1 MFARPAGAAEA
12 DAAPPAPVPG
22 ADAAAKRPP
31 AWSLSNWP
39 VGWKVLAIVLVPL
52 ILVTVFGVLRIH
64 TAMDSAARLKL
75 AATRADV
82 VPVITKYMSAL
93 DVALQAGSAGR
104 DVEGAKKNYEARK
117 GELQG
122 RLADTD
128 VTDDVRSGVNTL
140 LDAGQMLVSKASD
153 SGLGLRERVTLYAPI
168 LLTAEDVINAS
179 VRVDDEHIRAQ
190 AQGLSRAVG
199 ARGQM
204 TMQKILITRGAE
216 LPEPQLRTSMATLAG
231 TEPSTLFGMS
241 EVLGA
246 GSPEA
251 KTLQQQMVARMAIMS
266 DPASVLV
273 DNADL
278 LRSVQAT
285 DDIADQVIKNVT
297 ASVTKAVHAQAAD
310 RRSAAIVDTVLVLA
324 AIVIALVVVLL
335 VARALV
341 RPLRILRDGALK
353 VAHTDLEDEVARV
366 KAGGA
371 EPIPTPLPVYTT
383 EEIGQVA
390 HAVDELHTQALLLAG
405 DEARLRLLV
414 NDMFE
419 TMSRRSRS
427 LVDQQLALID
437 RLERNEENP
446 ERLDSLFRLDHLA
459 ARLRRN
465 SANLLVLAG
474 AQLARDQRDPVPL
487 ATVISAAVSEVED
500 YRRVEIAG
508 LPECALVGA
517 AAGGAI
523 HLFAELIDNALRYSP
538 PTTSVRVSA
547 SRSGSD
553 SQGGVV
559 VRIADSGLGMN
570 DADRRIANMRL
581 QSGGDVSPDNARHM
595 GLFVVGRIAGRH
607 GIRVGLRGPAAN
619 EKGTGTT
626 AEIYLPPT
634 VLTGL
639 AAAESAAPRH
649 IRAVSSP
656 SAKLASAIA
665 APPPADDARRHDGAR
680 EPRPQRPAAP
690 SRRSPCCRAATRVP
704 AASPTSRPRPPNHRP
719 RGGAAS
725 SRPPGGKTRPRPR
738 RPPGPASPRPHRSHH
753 RRPSPRPSRRRLR
766 RCGRHRTPRPS
777 SPPGPANPG
786 KTSPPTRRPTM
797 TSSTGGCS
805 RRCWATRTTW
815 STAPTWTGSRSG
827 TAAGRWRRPP
837 RTSPSKRTPPT
848 TACRSARPAPG
859 WCPAAPTERVWPNGT
874 SPSTARTADRTGSRS
889 TRPSPATPRRCA
901 PRSAT
906 ISAACVADARM
917 PVTRSKDPTNNDLPR
932 QLTGLAGDQVR
943 PRGPRRRARAA
954 GVRRRAAHRRQRA
967 PAQGTRRPAG
977 RRRLRAGQPG
987 DRCRAAVRG
996 RAGAAVGRRD
1006 GQRLPA
1012 VDARRGWLASRD
1024 ARRDV
1029 VRHRSDR
1036 LRDGRP
1042 RRTGRGRGAVD
1053 PPVRRPL
1060 VSRDGH
1066 PRELARTP

>member
-1 MFARPAGAAEA
+1 MFSAQGQRSGRSRGRDDVTMFSRPAAAAEA
-12 DAAPPAPVPG
+12 DASPPAPVRA
-22 ADAAAKRPP
+22 ADAAVKRPP
-31 AWSLSNWP
+31 AWSLGNWP

-52 ILVTVFGVLRIH
+52 ILATVFGVLRIH
-64 TAMDSAARLKL
+64 AAMDSAAGLKL

-82 VPVITKYMSAL
+82 VPTITKYMSAL
-93 DVALQAGSAGR
+93 DVALQAGSTGR

-128 VTDDVRSGVNTL
+128 VTDDVRSGLNTL
-140 LDAGQMLVSKASD
+140 LDGGQMLVNKASD
-153 SGLGLRERVTLYAPI
+153 NGLGLRERVTLYAPI

-204 TMQKILITRGAE
+204 TMQKILITRGAD
-216 LPEPQLRTSMATLAG
+216 LPEPQLRTSMTTLAG

-251 KTLQQQMVARMAIMS
+251 KTLQQQMVTRMAMMS

-273 DNADL
+273 DNPDL
-278 LRSVQAT
+278 LRSIQAT
-285 DDIADQVIKNVT
+285 DDIAEQVIKNVT

-310 RRSAAIVDTVLVLA
+310 RRHAAIVDTVLVLA
-324 AIVIALVVVLL
+324 AIVVALLVVLL

-353 VAHTDLEDEVARV
+353 VAHTDLEEEIAHV

-390 HAVDELHTQALLLAG
+390 HAVDELHAQALLLAG

-487 ATVISAAVSEVED
+487 ETVVSAAVSEVED

-508 LPECALVGA
+508 LPECALAGA

-547 SRSGSD
+547 SRGGD
-553 SQGGVV
+553 GGVV

-581 QSGGDVSPDNARHM
+581 QAGGDVSPDNARHM
-595 GLFVVGRIAGRH
+595 GLFVVGRIADRH

-619 EKGTGTT
+619 EAGSGTT
-626 AEIYLPPT
+626 AEVYLPRT

-639 AAAESAAPRH
+639 APAETAAPRH

-665 APPPADDARRHDGAR
+665 APPAAEDA
-680 EPRPQRPAAP
+680 
-690 SRRSPCCRAATRVP
+690 
-704 AASPTSRPRPPNHRP
+704 
-719 RGGAAS
+719 
-725 SRPPGGKTRPRPR
+725 
-738 RPPGPASPRPHRSHH
+738 
-753 RRPSPRPSRRRLR
+753 
-766 RCGRHRTPRPS
+766 
-777 SPPGPANPG
+777 
-786 KTSPPTRRPTM
+786 
-797 TSSTGGCS
+797 
-805 RRCWATRTTW
+805 
-815 STAPTWTGSRSG
+815 
-827 TAAGRWRRPP
+827 
-837 RTSPSKRTPPT
+837 
-848 TACRSARPAPG
+848 
-859 WCPAAPTERVWPNGT
+859 
-874 SPSTARTADRTGSRS
+874 
-889 TRPSPATPRRCA
+889 
-901 PRSAT
+901 
-906 ISAACVADARM
+906 
-917 PVTRSKDPTNNDLPR
+917 
-932 QLTGLAGDQVR
+932 
-943 PRGPRRRARAA
+943 
-954 GVRRRAAHRRQRA
+954 
-967 PAQGTRRPAG
+967 
-977 RRRLRAGQPG
+977 
-987 DRCRAAVRG
+987 
-996 RAGAAVGRRD
+996 GRRD
-1006 GQRLPA
+1006 GTREPAARNAGPAPGPSVTLLPRRNPGSSGITEVPAPPAEQPPPQRRRELATPWWENAPKSAPA
-1012 VDARRGWLASRD
+1012 ARPAEPRATPQPAPTPTPEPTPAPAPPVRAASDTSAFFAARPREPREDKPASPPTDDDVIYRRMLSEMLGDPHDLVNSPDLDWQSVWDRGWTLAAAAEDKPVESHTTDHGLPVRTPGARLVPGGANGTGLTERD
-1024 ARRDV
+1024 EPEHGLNGRSPSHREPQHAAVTRDPEA
-1029 VRHRSDR
+1029 VRASFSNHF
-1036 LRDGRP
+1036 GGV
-1042 RRTGRGRGAVD
+1042 RTGRSHA
-1053 PPVRRPL
+1053 
-1060 VSRDGH
+1060 RDTEQG
-1066 PRELARTP
+1066 PDQQ

>member
-1 MFARPAGAAEA
+1 MFTRPAAPAEA
-12 DAAPPAPVPG
+12 DAPQPAPIRA
-22 ADAAAKRPP
+22 ADAAVAKRPP
-31 AWSLSNWP
+31 AWSLGNWP

-52 ILVTVFGVLRIH
+52 VLATVFGVLRIH
-64 TAMDSAARLKL
+64 TAMASSAGLRL

-93 DVALQAGSAGR
+93 DVALQAGSTGR
-104 DVEGAKKNYEARK
+104 DVEGAKKNYESRK
-117 GELQG
+117 FELQS

-128 VTDDVRSGVNTL
+128 VTDEVRSGVNTL
-140 LDAGQMLVSKASD
+140 LDGGQMLVRKVAD
-153 SGLGLRERVTLYAPI
+153 NGLGLRERVTLYAPI

-179 VRVDDEHIRAQ
+179 VRVDDEKIRAQ

-204 TMQKILITRGAE
+204 TMQRILVTRGAD

-246 GSPEA
+246 GSTEA
-251 KTLQQQMVARMAIMS
+251 KTLQQQMVSRMAIMS

-278 LRSVQAT
+278 LRSIQTT
-285 DDIADQVIKNVT
+285 DDIAEQVIKNVT
-297 ASVTKAVHAQAAD
+297 ATVTKSVHAQAAD
-310 RRSAAIVDTVLVLA
+310 RRDAAILDTVLVLA

-341 RPLRILRDGALK
+341 RPLRILRDAALK
-353 VAHTDLEDEVARV
+353 VAHTDLEEEIARV

-437 RLERNEENP
+437 RLERNEDNP
-446 ERLDSLFRLDHLA
+446 DRLDSLFRLDHLA

-487 ATVISAAVSEVED
+487 ATVINAAVSEVED
-500 YRRVEIAG
+500 YRRVEVAG
-508 LPECALVGA
+508 LPECALAGA

-538 PTTSVRVSA
+538 PTTSARVSA
-547 SRSGSD
+547 SRGGD
-553 SQGGVV
+553 GGVV

-581 QSGGDVSPDNARHM
+581 QAGDDVSPDNARHM
-595 GLFVVGRIAGRH
+595 GLFVVGRIAARH

-619 EKGTGTT
+619 ESGSGTT

-639 AAAESAAPRH
+639 DAVESAPPRH

-656 SAKLASAIA
+656 STKLASAIA
-665 APPPADDARRHDGAR
+665 APAPGDDTERRGGTQEPAARRAPDAAGPSVTLLPRRSPGSSGITEVPGPPAEQQPPRQRRELATPWWEQAPKATPAPQPAEPQPAEPEPAAREAVAPEPVATEPELAAAQPVRAASDTSAFFAARSR
-680 EPRPQRPAAP
+680 EPRQDQPVSPASHDDVIYRRMLSEMLGDPHDLVNSPDLDWQSVWDRGWTLAAAAEDKP
-690 SRRSPCCRAATRVP
+690 VEAQTTDHGLPVRTPGARLVPGGANGTGLTERGEPEHGLNGRSPSHREPQHAA
-704 AASPTSRPRPPNHRP
+704 
-719 RGGAAS
+719 
-725 SRPPGGKTRPRPR
+725 
-738 RPPGPASPRPHRSHH
+738 
-753 RRPSPRPSRRRLR
+753 
-766 RCGRHRTPRPS
+766 
-777 SPPGPANPG
+777 
-786 KTSPPTRRPTM
+786 
-797 TSSTGGCS
+797 
-805 RRCWATRTTW
+805 
-815 STAPTWTGSRSG
+815 
-827 TAAGRWRRPP
+827 
-837 RTSPSKRTPPT
+837 
-848 TACRSARPAPG
+848 
-859 WCPAAPTERVWPNGT
+859 
-874 SPSTARTADRTGSRS
+874 
-889 TRPSPATPRRCA
+889 
-901 PRSAT
+901 
-906 ISAACVADARM
+906 
-917 PVTRSKDPTNNDLPR
+917 VTRDPE
-932 QLTGLAGDQVR
+932 
-943 PRGPRRRARAA
+943 
-954 GVRRRAAHRRQRA
+954 
-967 PAQGTRRPAG
+967 
-977 RRRLRAGQPG
+977 
-987 DRCRAAVRG
+987 AVR
-996 RAGAAVGRRD
+996 
-1006 GQRLPA
+1006 
-1012 VDARRGWLASRD
+1012 ASFSNHFGG
-1024 ARRDV
+1024 V
-1029 VRHRSDR
+1029 
-1036 LRDGRP
+1036 
-1042 RRTGRGRGAVD
+1042 RTGRSHA
-1053 PPVRRPL
+1053 
-1060 VSRDGH
+1060 
-1066 PRELARTP
+1066 RETDRESSEGPDQQ

>member
-649 IRAVSSP
+649 IRAV
-656 SAKLASAIA
+656 
-665 APPPADDARRHDGAR
+665 RR
-680 EPRPQRPAAP
+680 
-690 SRRSPCCRAATRVP
+690 RAA
-704 AASPTSRPRPPNHRP
+704 A
-719 RGGAAS
+719 
-725 SRPPGGKTRPRPR
+725 
-738 RPPGPASPRPHRSHH
+738 
-753 RRPSPRPSRRRLR
+753 
-766 RCGRHRTPRPS
+766 
-777 SPPGPANPG
+777 
-786 KTSPPTRRPTM
+786 
-797 TSSTGGCS
+797 
-805 RRCWATRTTW
+805 
-815 STAPTWTGSRSG
+815 
-827 TAAGRWRRPP
+827 
-837 RTSPSKRTPPT
+837 
-848 TACRSARPAPG
+848 
-859 WCPAAPTERVWPNGT
+859 
-874 SPSTARTADRTGSRS
+874 
-889 TRPSPATPRRCA
+889 
-901 PRSAT
+901 
-906 ISAACVADARM
+906 
-917 PVTRSKDPTNNDLPR
+917 
-932 QLTGLAGDQVR
+932 
-943 PRGPRRRARAA
+943 RRRARAGGPQRPA
-954 GVRRRAAHRRQRA
+954 RARAVGHPAAAPQPGFQRHHRRPGPARRTTAPAAAPRARDPLVGKRA
-967 PAQGTRRPAG
+967 P
-977 RRRLRAGQPG
+977 
-987 DRCRAAVRG
+987 G
-996 RAGAAVGRRD
+996 RAGRQARPARGENAPQAAPAARP
-1006 GQRLPA
+1006 GQPEAAPEPPPQAKPA
-1012 VDARRGWLASRD
+1012 PEPA
-1024 ARRDV
+1024 
-1029 VRHRSDR
+1029 
-1036 LRDGRP
+1036 P
-1042 RRTGRGRGAVD
+1042 P
-1053 PPVRRPL
+1053 PPVRAASDTSAFFAAR
-1060 VSRDGH
+1060 
-1066 PRELARTP
+1066 PREPRQDKPADPATDDDVIYRRMLSEMLGDPHDLVNSPDLDWQSVWDRGWTLAAAAEDKPVEAHTTDHGLPVRTPGARLVPGGANGTGLAERDEPEHGQNGRSHREPQHAAVTRDPEAVRASFSNHFGGVRSGRSHARDTEQGPDQQ